1 MTADTATMPAV
12 AVHPGRAHS
21 LHATRL
27 PRPAAGPGQVL
38 VDVIRVGVCGTDQEI
53 IEGAIGAAPPDA
65 GELVLGHEV
74 FGRVAAL
81 GDGVN
86 GWDVGAF
93 VTNTV
98 RRPGGCRPCQT
109 DQADF
114 CDDLVYSE
122 YGIFGRHGFMTEQ
135 FVEEPERLVRVPP
148 HLAEIG
154 ILTEP
159 LSVVEKALQQAT
171 LIQHRI
177 EGWQPRTALVVGA
190 GPIGLLGTLLL
201 RSRGMETV
209 TVARRAAPNRPAGI
223 IEAAGGRYAS
233 IRDTKL
239 AEIAAELPPI
249 DLIFEC
255 SGNAGMAFEAA
266 RVLGNNGVL
275 VLLSLTAAGIV
286 EPIDI
291 GAINREFVLGNK
303 VMVGSVNSSKIHFEM
318 GVNDLQRFEDHWP
331 GLAAELIT
339 RRLPGFAAWEQI
351 VRREADGIKTVIE
364 VGQVLAA
371 RPD

>member
-1 MTADTATMPAV
+1 MPVTADIPTMPAV
-12 AVHPGRAHS
+12 AVRPGQAHT

-27 PRPAAGPGQVL
+27 PRPVAGPGQVL
-38 VDVIRVGVCGTDQEI
+38 VEVIRVGVCGTDQEI

-65 GELVLGHEV
+65 EELVLGHEV

-81 GDGVN
+81 GAGAA
-86 GWDVGAF
+86 GWEVGEY

-114 CDDLVYSE
+114 CDDLAYTE

-135 FVEEPERLVRVPP
+135 FVEDPDRLVRVPP

-171 LIQHRI
+171 LIQRRI
-177 EGWQPRTALVVGA
+177 EGWQPRTALIIGA

-209 TVARRAAPNRPAGI
+209 TVARRGAPNRPAAI

-233 IRDTKL
+233 VRETTL
-239 AEIAAELPPI
+239 AEIAAGLPPI
-249 DLIFEC
+249 DLVFEC
-255 SGNAGMAFEAA
+255 SGNAGMAFDAA
-266 RVLGNNGVL
+266 RALGNNGVL
-275 VLLSLTAAGIV
+275 VLLSLTPAGIV
-286 EPIDI
+286 APIDI

-318 GVNDLQRFEDHWP
+318 GVNDLQRIEDAWP
-331 GLAAELIT
+331 GLAAQLIT

-351 VRREADGIKTVIE
+351 VQREPDGIKTVIE
-364 VGQVLAA
+364 VE
-371 RPD
+371 